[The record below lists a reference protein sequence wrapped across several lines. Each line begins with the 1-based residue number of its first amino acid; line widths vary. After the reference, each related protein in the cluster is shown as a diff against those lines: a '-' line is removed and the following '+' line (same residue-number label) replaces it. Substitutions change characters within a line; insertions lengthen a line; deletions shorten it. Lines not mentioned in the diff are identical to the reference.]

1 MVTVWWSAACLI
13 DLRELQIKTTVRHHP
28 TPLGCLVFKKEEE
41 KKKCWPGCAEI
52 GTHMHCWEE
61 RKVGQP
67 LRKQYGNS
75 SKELKLNN
83 NIIQELPW
91 WLR

>member
-1 MVTVWWSAACLI
+1 MSLI
-13 DLRELQIKTTVRHHP
+13 IKRITNQNYSETSPYTIRMISV
-28 TPLGCLVFKKEEE
+28 KKEEE

-67 LRKQYGNS
+67 LRKQDGNS

-83 NIIQELPW
+83 SVIQELPW
-91 WLR
+91 WLRQ